1 MSLGIWGRGQIGSV
15 EQNLRAERPS
25 RSLRSALVSF
35 LLPGKELGGRGMGAA
50 VLCEKGR
57 EVSSLRIRGPASP
70 SPVFWALRGRRF
82 APGTLS
88 MPRGSLE
95 GDVPPKMHVL
105 ILAQLHT
112 HVAHH
117 GWQDLLLLLNI
128 FSFSWDITYIK
139 YVKSSNLKI

>member
-1 MSLGIWGRGQIGSV
+1 MPGRKFRSF

-25 RSLRSALVSF
+25 RSLNSVLVSF
-35 LLPGKELGGRGMGAA
+35 LLPGTELGGRGLGAA
-50 VLCEKGR
+50 VQWVKGR

-95 GDVPPKMHVL
+95 GDVPPKTHVL
-105 ILAQLHT
+105 IFAQLQTLHT
-112 HVAHH
+112 MD
-117 GWQDLLLLLNI
+117 GR
-128 FSFSWDITYIK
+128 T
-139 YVKSSNLKI
+139 SSSL